1 MLNKVDE
8 LYNMN
13 NLSNETIIR
22 IIESKYL
29 ECIDP
34 KSLKEAYK
42 KTGIKISHSFIYY
55 NTKLEVDMHSISYR
69 DEKIGYTKYDT
80 YKRRLISKL
89 ENKYNHKYAREL
101 ENDIE
106 VTTYVDGIYL
116 ERKNGLIRAI
126 IIEKNNE
133 EYELIPSKYLNEE
146 VINDSKQI

>member
-13 NLSNETIIR
+13 NVSNETIIK
-22 IIESKYL
+22 IIKSKYL

-34 KSLKEAYK
+34 ESLKEAYK

-55 NTKLEVDMHSISYR
+55 NSKLEVDMHSISYR
-69 DEKIGYTKYDT
+69 DEKIGCVKYDT
-80 YKRRLISKL
+80 YKSKLISKL

-106 VTTYVDGIYL
+106 ITTFVDGIYL
-116 ERKNGLIRAI
+116 ERNNDFIETI
-126 IIEKNNE
+126 IIEKDNE

-146 VINDSKQI
+146 KTDDNK